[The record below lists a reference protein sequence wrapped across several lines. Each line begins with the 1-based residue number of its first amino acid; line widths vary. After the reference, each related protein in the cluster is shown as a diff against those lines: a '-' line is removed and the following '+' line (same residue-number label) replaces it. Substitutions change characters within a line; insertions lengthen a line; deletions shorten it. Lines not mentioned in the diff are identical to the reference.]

1 MDSTTQTD
9 RTPEVTTAD
18 LAQLLGGRDADAAG
32 VNVVDVREPGEYVA
46 GHVPGARLVPM
57 GQLPSRVDEL
67 RADGP
72 VYVVCASGGRSAAM
86 TDFLVTDRLRRLLGC
101 RRHVGLA
108 AVRPAGRRGHTAVLT
123 ASVPLSGARDRLR
136 WWSGRGR
143 AGHGRRAARRGAT

>member
-86 TDFLVTDRLRRLLGC
+86 TDFLVTTGFDAYS
-101 RRHVGLA
+101 V
-108 AVRPAGRRGHTAVLT
+108 AGGTSAWQR
-123 ASVPLSGARDRLR
+123 SGQPVVEGTQP
-136 WWSGRGR
+136 S
-143 AGHGRRAARRGAT
+143 